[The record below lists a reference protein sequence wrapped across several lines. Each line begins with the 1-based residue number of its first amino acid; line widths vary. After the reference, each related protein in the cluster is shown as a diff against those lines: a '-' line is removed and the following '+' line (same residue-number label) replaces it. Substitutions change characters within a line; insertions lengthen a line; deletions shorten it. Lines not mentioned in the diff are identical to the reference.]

1 MPDKLPIL
9 MQNIILLLLALLLVL
24 PAPPMMAQDVNTVLG
39 NAAKAMGAENLRTIQ
54 YSGSG
59 FSFTFAQAATPGG
72 PWPRFSV
79 KTYTRE
85 IDYGAPASRV
95 QLVRS
100 SVDKRGGGGVGIPVV
115 DQTQNQVILP
125 TAAWTQ
131 QVDIW
136 ITPFGF
142 LKAAA

>member
-1 MPDKLPIL
+1 MVAKNTVLIVL
-9 MQNIILLLLALLLVL
+9 SILLLLFPLALS
-24 PAPPMMAQDVNTVLG
+24 AQDAAAIV
-39 NAAKAMGAENLRTIQ
+39 AASAKAMGAESLRTIQ

-59 FSFTFAQAATPGG
+59 FSFVFAQAASPGG

-85 IDYGAPASRV
+85 IDYAAPASRV

-100 SVDKRGGGGVGIPVV
+100 SVDKRGGGGVGLPVV
-115 DQTQNQVILP
+115 DQTQNQMILP
-125 TAAWTQ
+125 TAGWTQ

-142 LKAAA
+142 LKAAAARR